1 MTRVSLPYYEYS
13 MGRGRGSLFLEAHL
27 SRHLHPEEICL
38 LASRRPVW
46 LEERPSGVAAAPWGS
61 PGEVLR
67 HYIERATLLLSE
79 PPPPPG
85 RVWRWMLRRL
95 GQELNRLIA
104 GGLVGPPVEPEVR
117 EEARRAR
124 LARRLC
130 KDVLGE
136 VISGRLQPIHRGLRW
151 RVVEV
156 RPTPGG
162 TRVSRPG
169 GGSDRILEWLA
180 SRNPGLR
187 SSLEALAAEGEV

>member
-13 MGRGRGSLFLEAHL
+13 MGRGGGSLFLEAHL
-27 SRHLHPEEICL
+27 SRHLLPEEICL

-46 LEERPSGVAAAPWGS
+46 LDERPSGVVATPWGS

-67 HYIERATLLLSE
+67 FYVERATILLTE
-79 PPPPPG
+79 PPPPRE

-104 GGLVGPPVEPEVR
+104 GGLVGPPVQPEVS
-117 EEARRAR
+117 EDARRAR

-130 KDVLGE
+130 KDVLGD
-136 VISGRLQPIHRGLRW
+136 VISGRLQPVHQGLRW
-151 RVVEV
+151 RIVEV
-156 RPTPGG
+156 EASAGA
-162 TRVSRPG
+162 TRVARPG

-187 SSLEALAAEGEV
+187 SSLEALAAEGRA